1 VIINIHKANER
12 GYSDFGWLKSH
23 FTFSFAEYFNPLRQ
37 KFGVIRAL
45 NDEVISPH
53 SEFAVTSYKN
63 IELLFIP
70 ISGEL
75 SINTDANYKQTVK
88 TSQIQLISAGT
99 GIQLTLANKSDE
111 PLHLIQLWIYSK
123 EKNLSPGFQISKL
136 DSHERNNRLQLIA
149 SPSTITDAL
158 RINQNAWISQ
168 IDMQNGS
175 TLKYRLF
182 DEKNQLLIFLLE
194 GELKISEEQFDGHIQ
209 DEKKGPSQHSA
220 TKRDSI
226 EITDIK
232 SSLSINCI
240 KECCLLIVEVPED

>member
-1 VIINIHKANER
+1 MIINIHKANER

-53 SEFAVTSYKN
+53 SEFTATSYKN

-70 ISGEL
+70 ICGEL
-75 SINTDANYKQTVK
+75 SISTDADYKQTVQ

-99 GIQLTLANKSDE
+99 GMQLTLANKSDE

-123 EKNLSPGFQISKL
+123 EKNLSPNFQISQF
-136 DSHERNNRLQLIA
+136 DSRERNNRLQLIA
-149 SPSTITDAL
+149 SPSVITDVL
-158 RINQNAWISQ
+158 WINQNAWISQ
-168 IDMQNGS
+168 IDMQSNS
-175 TLKYRLF
+175 TFNYRLF

-194 GELKISEEQFDGHIQ
+194 GELLIREEQFDGESQ
-209 DEKKGPSQHSA
+209 DKTKSLSQYSA
-220 TKRDSI
+220 NKRDSI
-226 EITDIK
+226 EIMDIK
-232 SSLSINCI
+232 GSLSINCTR
-240 KECCLLIVEVPED
+240 ECRLLIIEVPED